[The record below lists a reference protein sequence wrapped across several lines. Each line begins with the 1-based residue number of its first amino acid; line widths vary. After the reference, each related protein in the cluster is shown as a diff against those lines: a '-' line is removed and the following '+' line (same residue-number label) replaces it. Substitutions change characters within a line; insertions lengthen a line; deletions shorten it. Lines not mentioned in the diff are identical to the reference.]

1 MSGNSFGNL
10 FRITSCGESHGVAIA
25 VIIDGCPAN
34 FELSVFD
41 IQKELNR
48 RKPGQSNITTPR
60 SELDQ
65 VEILSGVYEG
75 FTTGAPILLLVYN
88 NDAQSKDYEH
98 LKNVFRP
105 GHADYTYYMKYGI
118 RDHRGG
124 GRSSARE
131 TIARVAAGSIAK
143 KWLADKLNVEILSYV
158 EQVGHIKTNIDYR
171 ELTLSHID
179 SHITRCPDVLINQ
192 DIIDYITFLKQNND
206 SIGGAI
212 RCVIKNPPV
221 GLGAPV
227 FDKLNADLAKAMF
240 SINAVKGFDIGAG
253 FDKIATCGSKYN
265 DLLYYNTSKQMVNTK
280 SNNAGG
286 INGGISNG
294 EDILCRILFKPV
306 STIAITQNT
315 LDINFNE
322 AKINATGRHDPCV
335 LPRAVPIVDAM
346 AALVIMDH
354 YLLSQAYNHNSQN
367 TSNQTNHD
375 N

>member
-253 FDKIATCGSKYN
+253 FDKAAQGRFEFGLVQQKGVMALVGFN
-265 DLLYYNTSKQMVNTK
+265 
-280 SNNAGG
+280 
-286 INGGISNG
+286 
-294 EDILCRILFKPV
+294 
-306 STIAITQNT
+306 
-315 LDINFNE
+315 LDI
-322 AKINATGRHDPCV
+322 AGVCASCV
-335 LPRAVPIVDAM
+335 QRAHKRA
-346 AALVIMDH
+346 
-354 YLLSQAYNHNSQN
+354 
-367 TSNQTNHD
+367 
-375 N
+375 